1 MADLQDEER
10 IPACVDSPGKNP
22 NNQAGMDIYEE
33 IVKLRQQG
41 RRGAVATIVSV
52 RGSIPSFK
60 TAKMLVRDDGSIFGT
75 IGGGCV
81 EADVW
86 QAAREVME
94 SEKPRTLTFNL
105 NQDPKYDTGLV
116 CGGTLD
122 IFIEPVLPP
131 ALLYIFGAGHVSVNL
146 YKVAKNAGFD
156 VSVVDDRET
165 YANRDRFPQAN
176 EVIAEDFDQA
186 MARLT
191 PNESSYVVIVTR
203 GHRDDMRVL
212 RWAVQT
218 QARYV
223 GMIGSKRKT
232 IAIFKELQKEGLPAH
247 LFERVHAPVGLDI
260 GAVTPEEIA
269 VAITAEL
276 IAIRRHA
283 ERALPHMSWFLSHKP
298 EAESDANAPDS
309 IASASQP
316 IDEQE

>member
-1 MADLQDEER
+1 
-10 IPACVDSPGKNP
+10 
-22 NNQAGMDIYEE
+22 MDIYEA
-33 IVKLRQQG
+33 IVELRRSG
-41 RRGAVATIVSV
+41 RRGAIATIVSAL
-52 RGSIPSFK
+52 GSIPSFK
-60 TAKMLVRDDGSIFGT
+60 TAKMLVRDDGSIVGT

-81 EADVW
+81 EAEVW

-131 ALLYIFGAGHVSVNL
+131 ALLYVFGAGHVAFNL
-146 YKVAKNAGFD
+146 YKVAGNAGFD
-156 VSVVDDRET
+156 VTVVDDRGT
-165 YANRDRFPQAN
+165 YANRERFPEARD
-176 EVIAEDFDQA
+176 VIAEDFDQA
-186 MARLT
+186 MARLAIG
-191 PNESSYVVIVTR
+191 ESSYIVIVTR

-218 QARYV
+218 PARYI

-232 IAIFKELQKEGLPAH
+232 IAIFRELTQEGLAAG
-247 LFERVHAPVGLDI
+247 LFDRVHAPVGLDI

-276 IAIRRHA
+276 IAARRHA
-283 ERALPHMSWFLSHKP
+283 ERELPHMSWFHRNRKEGDGKTP
-298 EAESDANAPDS
+298 ETDALEKTP
-309 IASASQP
+309 
-316 IDEQE
+316 EE

>member
-1 MADLQDEER
+1 
-10 IPACVDSPGKNP
+10 
-22 NNQAGMDIYEE
+22 MDIYEE
-33 IVKLRQQG
+33 IVRLRKEG
-41 RRGAVATIVSV
+41 RRGAVATIVNV

-60 TAKMLVRDDGSIFGT
+60 TAKMLVRDDGSILGT

-81 EADVW
+81 EAEVW

-131 ALLYIFGAGHVSVNL
+131 ALLYIFGAGHVAVNL
-146 YKVAKNAGFD
+146 YKVAKGAGFD
-156 VSVVDDRET
+156 VIVIDDRET
-165 YANRDRFPQAN
+165 YANRERFPEAQ
-176 EVIAEDFDQA
+176 EVIAEDYEQA
-186 MARLT
+186 MARLSPT
-191 PNESSYVVIVTR
+191 GSSYIVIVTR
-203 GHRDDMRVL
+203 GHRDDMRIL

-218 QARYV
+218 EARYI

-232 IAIFKELQKEGLPAH
+232 IVIFRELTREGIPAD
-247 LFERVHAPVGLDI
+247 LFDRVHAPVGLEI
-260 GAVTPEEIA
+260 GAITPEEIA

-283 ERALPHMSWFLSHKP
+283 ERALPHMSWFHSKGV
-298 EAESDANAPDS
+298 EALDAADAAVEALEESEPD
-309 IASASQP
+309 
-316 IDEQE
+316 